1 MGILDYIF
9 PKRCV
14 NCKALGDYIC
24 SNCFPFL
31 SFDVKSLCLACKRQ
45 SFSGLTHKNCRGK
58 YTIDGCFSAVRYN
71 YIVRKLIHNFKN
83 RPYLLD
89 LQNFLSEL
97 FYESLIQNESFMK
110 LIQKDKWVFVPIAL
124 PSKEHRK
131 RGYNQAEILAKKL
144 GQKFKIKVL
153 DISKINKDIVNVFL
167 VDDVVKTGFT
177 LKKTAEILKRKGA
190 KKVFSLTLARA

>member
-1 MGILDYIF
+1 
-9 PKRCV
+9 
-14 NCKALGDYIC
+14 
-24 SNCFPFL
+24 
-31 SFDVKSLCLACKRQ
+31 
-45 SFSGLTHKNCRGK
+45 
-58 YTIDGCFSAVRYN
+58 
-71 YIVRKLIHNFKN
+71 
-83 RPYLLD
+83 
-89 LQNFLSEL
+89 
-97 FYESLIQNESFMK
+97 MK